1 MYLLR
6 LKLLAGL
13 FLILLLSACQSKDG
27 DFNVFTTEDDVNF
40 GKQFVAQI
48 QNNPVDFP
56 LLNEQQYPEAYESIR
71 NITHSIIQSPHLL
84 YADEFKWEV
93 HIIENDSVLNAFCT
107 PGGYIYVYTGLIK
120 YLDSEDQLA
129 GVLGHEIAHADL
141 RHSTEQMTKQYGI
154 GLLLR
159 LIFGNGSS
167 VGDIAGSLVNLSFSR
182 HDESEA
188 DMQSVVYLYD
198 TDYDPRGV
206 ARFFEK
212 LEAKGETLGPLQF
225 LSTHPNPENRVE
237 KILKRWKSL
246 GSKKG
251 ERHIERYKKM
261 KKSLP

>member
-1 MYLLR
+1 MR
-6 LKLLAGL
+6 LKILAGL
-13 FLILLLSACQSKDG
+13 FLILLLSACKSKDG
-27 DFNVFTTEDDVNF
+27 DFNVFSAEDDVKF
-40 GKQFVAQI
+40 GKQYAAHI
-48 QNNPVDFP
+48 QNDPANFP
-56 LLNEQQYPEAYESIR
+56 LLDEQQYPEVYESIR
-71 NITHSIIQSPHLL
+71 TITKSITQSPHLL
-84 YADEFKWEV
+84 YPEEFKWEV

-154 GLLLR
+154 GLLLQ
-159 LIFGNGSS
+159 LIFGNSNTIS
-167 VGDIAGSLVNLSFSR
+167 DIAGSLVNLSFSR

-212 LEAKGETLGPLQF
+212 LQEKGETLGPLQF

-237 KILKRWKSL
+237 KILEKWKSL

-251 ERHIERYKKM
+251 ERHKERYKKM